1 MKAMTCVMVFGI
13 MGLSVNMLGCGKSE
27 DAPTDER
34 QQEDS
39 QTSAPVASRRADPTP
54 YVDKNK
60 YFEFLPPEGWTKK
73 EFPDPR
79 TKVSFD
85 VPSPIPGQNKAGIF
99 FLSHPL
105 SGDVRM
111 RSEAE
116 NRVARLK
123 QMGAAD
129 ARVTT
134 VDYAGVK
141 AELVEAALGR
151 QNMRMRV
158 LMFTNYGRS
167 YVISFTATPR
177 DYAQYWPVAE
187 NALKT
192 FKCLP
197 PAGVEVATDADKE
210 KIQKEKIRVWITAL
224 KEPDFATD
232 AFNSLLA
239 IGKPAIPQLEEAER
253 SGTSLQ
259 KQRASELLKKI
270 RADNK

>member
-1 MKAMTCVMVFGI
+1 MVLGI
-13 MGLSVNMLGCGKSE
+13 IGLSVGMLGCGKSE
-27 DAPTDER
+27 DAPKDKR
-34 QQEDS
+34 QKKDS
-39 QTSAPVASRRADPTP
+39 QSSAPVASRRADPTP

-60 YFEFLPPEGWTKK
+60 YFEFLAPEGWTKK

-105 SGDVRM
+105 SGDVSV

-116 NRVARLK
+116 NRVVRLK
-123 QMGAAD
+123 EMGAAD
-129 ARVTT
+129 ARVIT
-134 VDYAGVK
+134 VEFAGVK
-141 AELVEAALGR
+141 AEQVEGILGGR
-151 QNMRMRV
+151 NTRMRV
-158 LMFTNYGRS
+158 LMFTNYGRI
-167 YVISFTATPR
+167 YVISFTATTQ

-197 PAGVEVATDADKE
+197 PAGVEVVTDSDTNA
-210 KIQKEKIRVWITAL
+210 IQKEKIRVLITAL
-224 KEPDFATD
+224 KEPGFGTD

-239 IGKPAIPQLEEAER
+239 IGKPAVPQLEEAER
-253 SGTSLQ
+253 AGTPLQ